1 MKALVW
7 AFVVI
12 VKTGCGTDRA
22 VHRTNLDTDITTNTV
37 QYTSTARTPRMR
49 VGDTC
54 DLAQLYCPEAVV
66 NVPNFSFETHLK
78 FSNGIRNMSL

>member
-1 MKALVW
+1 MEHYTAL
-7 AFVVI
+7 I
-12 VKTGCGTDRA
+12 ISP
-22 VHRTNLDTDITTNTV
+22 HLDTDITTNTV
-37 QYTSTARTPRMR
+37 QHTTTTSTARTPRRR